1 MTEEVGGGEDLLRYL
16 KQKKWFFSALSK
28 ESFFLYTLEL
38 WDREKLMKKENFPDF
53 VETLLVPLKDDY
65 PIRLFNSQQAKKFHK
80 GSLNKLKKNPK
91 IILNYLNKGEQ
102 VWKKIFFFTER
113 LNKTIKEDD
122 YKSSLNIFEEIIK
135 LYGEHGNLFFINFS
149 FGRVLFDHQ
158 KEFKNDVQIYLKK
171 HDVWRNKFVF
181 NEERL
186 ENIFYHFLKYLMKQK
201 KYQSKP
207 SEFFKFL
214 SAKEIL
220 NIARENIDETIINK
234 TISQRK
240 KSQFIY
246 VYLNPIKHRTVID
259 NKKTVD
265 AIQKY
270 FVKQLNKQQNALLIK
285 GQVVYNNK
293 DVIKGTVINIKDKD
307 ELEKINKLEMKDKIL
322 VTIQA
327 TPHFFLYLK
336 DIKAIITDEGGIT
349 CHAAIIAR
357 EFGKPC
363 IVGTGNATKI
373 LKGGD
378 LVEVNFNRGVVKIL
392 EQA

>member
-1 MTEEVGGGEDLLRYL
+1 MTEEVGGEEDLLRYI
-16 KQKKWFFSALSK
+16 KQKKWFFGARAK
-28 ESFFLYTLEL
+28 ESFFFYTLEL

-91 IILNYLNKGEQ
+91 IILNYLNKYEQ
-102 VWKKIFFFTER
+102 VWKKIFFFTEK
-113 LNKTIKEDD
+113 LKKTIKEDD
-122 YKSSLNIFEEIIK
+122 YKSSLNIFEEVIK
-135 LYGEHGNLFFINFS
+135 LYGEHGNLFFIHFS

-171 HDVWRNKFVF
+171 HDAWRNNFVF

-186 ENIFYHFLKYLMKQK
+186 ENMLYHFLKYLIKQK
-201 KYQSKP
+201 KYQSEP

-246 VYLNPIKHRTVID
+246 VYLNPIKYRTVIN

-270 FVKQLNKQQNALLIK
+270 FLKQLNNQQNALLIK

-293 DVIKGTVINIKDKD
+293 DVIKETVINIKDK
-307 ELEKINKLEMKDKIL
+307 
-322 VTIQA
+322 
-327 TPHFFLYLK
+327 Y
-336 DIKAIITDEGGIT
+336 
-349 CHAAIIAR
+349 
-357 EFGKPC
+357 
-363 IVGTGNATKI
+363 
-373 LKGGD
+373 
-378 LVEVNFNRGVVKIL
+378 
-392 EQA
+392 

>member
-1 MTEEVGGGEDLLRYL
+1 MTEEVGGEEDLLRYL
-16 KQKKWFFSALSK
+16 KQKKWFFSALAK

-91 IILNYLNKGEQ
+91 IILDYLNKGEQ

-270 FVKQLNKQQNALLIK
+270 FVKQLNNQQNALLIK

-293 DVIKGTVINIKDKD
+293 DVIKGTVINIKDKY

-327 TPHFFLYLK
+327 TPHFFPYLK

-373 LKGGD
+373 LKRGN

>member
-16 KQKKWFFSALSK
+16 KQKKWFFSALAK

-91 IILNYLNKGEQ
+91 IILDYLNKGEQ

-158 KEFKNDVQIYLKK
+158 KEFKNDVQIYLKE
-171 HDVWRNKFVF
+171 HDAWRNKFVF

-186 ENIFYHFLKYLMKQK
+186 EKMFYHFLKYLIKQK

-270 FVKQLNKQQNALLIK
+270 FVKQLNNQQNALLIK

-293 DVIKGTVINIKDKD
+293 DVIKGTVINIKDKY

-327 TPHFFLYLK
+327 TPHFFPYLK

-373 LKGGD
+373 LKRGD